1 MCWCEEKETTL
12 TNARYL
18 LVLARQ
24 RCIDIPQTSHLFSPP
39 PEPLP
44 EPLNIQTK
52 NQMTFKIKMWKS
64 VIDMRLN
71 V

>member
-24 RCIDIPQTSHLFSPP
+24 RCIDIPQTSNLFSPP